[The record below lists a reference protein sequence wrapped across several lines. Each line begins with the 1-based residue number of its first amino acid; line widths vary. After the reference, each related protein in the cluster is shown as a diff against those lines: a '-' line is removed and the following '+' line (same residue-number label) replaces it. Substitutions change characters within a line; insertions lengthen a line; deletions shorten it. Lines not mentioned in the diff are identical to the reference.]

1 MDGFLTM
8 PLKVLIYAEQWKD
21 YAARLRREFPDV
33 EFFATYS
40 REEAARV
47 IADIE
52 VIFTLAH
59 VIPREL
65 IAAARSLKWL
75 QSMTTGT
82 DALIGVL
89 PPHILLTSA
98 RGVHGPQ
105 MSELAFL
112 HMLALNRNIL
122 QMIRSQQQGKWDR
135 HEQSL
140 LDGKTIVIVG
150 VGILAEHLA
159 ERCKLFGMKVIGIS
173 SGRTQAPNFD
183 EVHPRSALRAMAA
196 RADFLMLLLPYS
208 KDTHHIIDASV
219 LSAMKPSAFLINHA
233 RDGILDHDALA
244 AHLKAG
250 KIAGAALDVFR
261 PLPPESPIWHLP
273 NTLVTPNVGGHSDRF
288 VEQTLAV
295 AIPNLRV
302 YIEGRL
308 KDLRNLVPH

>member
-1 MDGFLTM
+1 MA
-8 PLKVLIYAEQWKD
+8 LKVLIYAEQWKD
-21 YAARLRREFPDV
+21 YFERLKRNFPDV
-33 EFFATYS
+33 DFFPTYS
-40 REEAARV
+40 RAEAERV
-47 IADIE
+47 IADVE

-65 IAAARSLKWL
+65 IAQARSLKWL

-89 PPHILLTSA
+89 PPHIMLTSA

-112 HMLALNRNIL
+112 HMLALNRKFT
-122 QMIRSQQQGKWDR
+122 QMLKSQSEGKWDR
-135 HEQSL
+135 HEQTL
-140 LDGKTIVIVG
+140 LQGKTIVIVG

-159 ERCKLFGMKVIGIS
+159 ERCKLFGMTVLGVS
-173 SGRTQAPNFD
+173 SGRTNVPNFD
-183 EVHPRSALRAMAA
+183 EVHPRAELRRIVP

-208 KDTHHIIDASV
+208 RDTHHIINADI

-273 NTLVTPNVGGHSDRF
+273 NTLITPNVGGHSDKF
-288 VEQTLAV
+288 VEQTLTV
-295 AIPNLRV
+295 AIPNLRA
-302 YIEGRL
+302 YIEGRQ
-308 KDLRNLVPH
+308 KDMQNIVAH

>member
-1 MDGFLTM
+1 MT
-8 PLKVLIYAEQWKD
+8 LKVLIYAEQCKD
-21 YAARLRREFPDV
+21 YCERLKRNFLDV
-33 EFFATYS
+33 EFIPTYS
-40 REEAARV
+40 RSEAERV
-47 IADIE
+47 IADVE

-59 VIPREL
+59 VIPPEL
-65 IAAARSLKWL
+65 IRRARALKWL

-89 PPHILLTSA
+89 PSHIMLTSA
-98 RGVHGPQ
+98 RGAHGPQ

-112 HMLALNRNIL
+112 HMLALNRKFT
-122 QMIRSQQQGKWDR
+122 QMLKSQSEGKWDR
-135 HEQSL
+135 REQTL

-159 ERCKLFGMKVIGIS
+159 ERCKLFGMKVIGVS
-173 SGRTQAPNFD
+173 DRRKSAPNFD
-183 EVHPRSALRAMAA
+183 EMHPRTALRTVAP

-208 KDTHHIIDASV
+208 KETHHFINADI

-244 AHLKAG
+244 EHLKAG

-273 NTLVTPNVGGHSDRF
+273 NTLITPNVGGHSDKF
-288 VEQTLAV
+288 VEQTLKIAE
-295 AIPNLRV
+295 PNLRA
-302 YIEGRL
+302 YIEGRAR
-308 KDLRNLVPH
+308 DLINIVAH

>member
-1 MDGFLTM
+1 M

-21 YAARLRREFPDV
+21 YFERLKRNFPDV
-33 EFFATYS
+33 DFFPTYS
-40 REEAARV
+40 RAEAERV
-47 IADIE
+47 IADVE

-65 IAAARSLKWL
+65 IAQARSLKWL

-89 PPHILLTSA
+89 PSHIMLTSA

-112 HMLALNRNIL
+112 HMLALNRKFT
-122 QMIRSQQQGKWDR
+122 QMLKSQNEGKWDR
-135 HEQSL
+135 HEQTL
-140 LDGKTIVIVG
+140 LQGKTILIVG

-159 ERCKLFGMKVIGIS
+159 ERCKLFGMTVIGVS
-173 SGRTQAPNFD
+173 SGRTIVPNFD
-183 EVHPRSALRAMAA
+183 EVHPRSELRKLVP
-196 RADFLMLLLPYS
+196 RADFLMLLLPYA
-208 KDTHHIIDASV
+208 KETHHLINADI

-244 AHLKAG
+244 DHLKAG
-250 KIAGAALDVFR
+250 KIAGTALDIFR

-273 NTLVTPNVGGHSDRF
+273 NTLITPNVGGHSDKF
-288 VEQTLAV
+288 VEQTLTV
-295 AIPNLRV
+295 AIPNLRA
-302 YIEGRL
+302 YIEGRQ
-308 KDLRNLVPH
+308 KDMQNIVPH